1 MAIRVFNLNNV
12 PDDELEEVREL
23 FNQHH
28 IDFYETPAGRWGIS
42 SPALWIK
49 DKKQHAQVKKLLAE
63 YAIERASRKRSE
75 YEELKKEGQQKTAFD
90 LIKEKPLFVAM
101 YAAILALIIYLS
113 TLPFV
118 HFFK

>member
-1 MAIRVFNLNNV
+1 MAVRVFNLNNV

-42 SPALWIK
+42 SPALWIR
-49 DKKQHAQVKKLLAE
+49 DEKQHPQVKKILAE
-63 YAIERASRKRSE
+63 YAIERASRKRAE
-75 YEELKKEGQQKTAFD
+75 YDQLKKEGQQKTALD
-90 LIKEKPLFVAM
+90 LIKEKPFFVAM
-101 YAAILALIIYLS
+101 YAAILALIVYLS

>member
-12 PDDELEEVREL
+12 PDDELEEVRDL

-49 DKKQHAQVKKLLAE
+49 DKRQHPQVKKLLAE
-63 YAIERASRKRSE
+63 YAVERATRKRAE
-75 YEELKKEGQQKTAFD
+75 YDQLKKEGRHKTALD
-90 LIKEKPLFVAM
+90 LIREKPFFVAM
-101 YAAILALIIYLS
+101 YVAILALIVYFS

>member
-1 MAIRVFNLNNV
+1 MAVRVFNLNNV

-23 FNQHH
+23 FNQHS

-49 DKKQHAQVKKLLAE
+49 DEKQHPQVKTLLAE
-63 YAIERASRKRSE
+63 YAVKRASRKREE
-75 YEELKKEGQQKTAFD
+75 YDQLKKEGQQKPTLD
-90 LIKEKPLFVAM
+90 LIKERPFFVVM